1 MTLILNPEAKKA
13 QENALEPIA
22 IRIAIRNTIE
32 NSNLWTNIKD
42 RFDTGERRLDVFYQ
56 LMAVKG
62 SGVPINLNADNLDD
76 AMTWD
81 TTPQGHNYWRTVHYI
96 YLGE

>member
-13 QENALEPIA
+13 QENALEPFDIGD
-22 IRIAIRNTIE
+22 TIL
-32 NSNLWTNIKD
+32 NSNLWTNIQD

-56 LMAVKG
+56 LTVVKG
-62 SGVPINLNADNLDD
+62 SGLPINLNADNLDD

-81 TTPQGHNYWRTVHYI
+81 NTPQGHKYWRTVHYI